1 MKATE
6 IKSCYVGPAVSPE
19 EFIPEHFFLFL
30 VKGAIT
36 GYDGYQKYGLQ
47 PGECCLVRRH
57 HLAKY
62 SKRLENGRFEKVVI
76 VFDQAFLGR
85 FQQRH
90 QVPTAGPESQNAFVQ
105 LQPDPLIDHFI
116 NSLEPYYSGNGKI
129 DSAFADLK
137 REELLLILL
146 RTQPE
151 QARLLFD
158 ARAPEKA
165 DLESF
170 MCRNYKFNVS
180 LERFAYLTGR
190 SLSTFKRDFVSVF
203 GQTPSKWLVNKRL
216 EEAHFLISEKGE
228 KPSEIYLDLGFEDLS
243 HFSTAYKKRF
253 GHAPTKATTKSKQA
267 DAQPS
272 TATGGPAQREGSSS
286 KLSSP
291 SGSAR
296 TR

>member
-1 MKATE
+1 MKAAIKATE

-36 GYDGYQKYGLQ
+36 GYDGYQKYELH

-62 SKRLENGRFEKVVI
+62 SKRLENGQFEKVVI
-76 VFDQAFLGR
+76 VFDQAFIGQ

-90 QVPTAGPESQNAFVQ
+90 QVPAAGPESQNAFVP
-105 LQPDPLIDHFI
+105 LQPDQLIDHFI
-116 NSLEPYYSGNGKI
+116 LSLAPYYSGNGKI

-151 QARLLFD
+151 HARLLFD
-158 ARAPEKA
+158 VRAPEKA
-165 DLESF
+165 DLETF
-170 MCRNYKFNVS
+170 MCRNYRFNVS
-180 LERFAYLTGR
+180 IERFAYLTGR
-190 SLSTFKRDFVSVF
+190 SLSSFKRDFVSVF
-203 GQTPSKWLVNKRL
+203 GQTPSRWLVNKRL

-228 KPSEIYLDLGFEDLS
+228 KPAEIYLELGFEDLS

-253 GHAPTKATTKSKQA
+253 GHAPTKATA
-267 DAQPS
+267 DVGAAGAVGR
-272 TATGGPAQREGSSS
+272 TAGAAKGS
-286 KLSSP
+286 
-291 SGSAR
+291 
-296 TR
+296 